1 MSRCIEN
8 VVGNKKGMPMEKSS
22 SMKIME
28 DEKPA
33 EKEPRIPERIR
44 NPTIQIIVGQRR
56 RIIGDYRRTI
66 IIVIVVDNLR
76 VRIRDVIICFR
87 LRIFI
92 GLLTG
97 GRRLDCFPNQLDL
110 IPVFHGDGFI
120 LVGVMDKSALIRV
133 LINDVIHE
141 APAGLAPWG
150 DLRSGLRGIP
160 RNDFQTKV
168 GLKIAYRLQGLLLS
182 HP

>member
-22 SMKIME
+22 SMKIMQ

-56 RIIGDYRRTI
+56 RIVGDYRRTI

-76 VRIRDVIICFR
+76 ARIRDVIICLRF
-87 LRIFI
+87 RIFI
-92 GLLTG
+92 GWLTG
-97 GRRLDCFPNQLDL
+97 GRRLDCFPNHLDL
-110 IPVFHGDGFI
+110 IPVFLGDGFI
-120 LVGVMDKSALIRV
+120 PVGEMGTAAFIDIF
-133 LINDVIHE
+133 INDG
-141 APAGLAPWG
+141 AGRPATWGGLGGRCCNRTQRDA
-150 DLRSGLRGIP
+150 
-160 RNDFQTKV
+160 QTKL
-168 GLKIAYRLQGLLLS
+168 GLKIPYRLHGLFLF
-182 HP
+182 HA